1 MSVYT
6 PDDWKILK
14 ITPVDPTF
22 PAYYRILCS
31 WSGSYTY
38 GASWKASSGIKT
50 FDMNPDGWYYSN
62 QSSGSVYKLHPQAE
76 RMSGI
81 MQNILTTIIEN
92 SKQHVAIQVLEL
104 GEFLEEFNE

>member
-14 ITPVDPTF
+14 IIPVDKNF
-22 PAYYRILCS
+22 PSYYRILCS
-31 WSGSYTY
+31 WSGSYLY

-50 FDMNPDGWYYSN
+50 FDLNPDGWYYSD

-81 MQNILTTIIEN
+81 MASILSTIMEN
-92 SKQHVAIQVLEL
+92 SKEFVSIQVLEL
-104 GEFLEEFNE
+104 DKFLEEFE